1 MMQQQSAEAQPQ
13 KIQKAGP
20 ELQCFKCGCCGKEDS
35 NPETCILNVYWQ
47 LRVSFCCLVM
57 ISQWP

>member
-1 MMQQQSAEAQPQ
+1 MQQQSAEAQHQ
-13 KIQKAGP
+13 KIQKAGS
-20 ELQCFKCGCCGKEDS
+20 ELQCFKCGCGKDDS
-35 NPETCILNVYWQ
+35 YPETCILNVYWQ